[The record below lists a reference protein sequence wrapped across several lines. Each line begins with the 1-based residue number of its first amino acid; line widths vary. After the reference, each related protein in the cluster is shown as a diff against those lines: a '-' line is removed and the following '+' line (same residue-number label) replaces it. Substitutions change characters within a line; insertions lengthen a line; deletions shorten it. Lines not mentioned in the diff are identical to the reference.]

1 MYSKNHSIY
10 FVALNIFFLYL
21 FLSIRLYAKDI
32 PALDVDA
39 NKDGWNLEL
48 KKISLNF
55 TSASLK
61 NQTIYKDFSNNRIK
75 GDSQI
80 VGQAFGNFEA
90 NYYAKNFVIFNSL
103 IAEYGRNII
112 YPQNS
117 EKIDNKTLDRIL
129 IGTDYTQRIWKI
141 EKILGGFEIGPY
153 VQLGYQTEFTPQA
166 GLDRRKILRFN
177 TGFKIFDGQYIKNL
191 HLNIFGEEDFTYKAP
206 IESFGIETGLN
217 VEHKIEDNITFEYQ
231 FNFRSYLLNNYPAS
245 HNPEYELELNAKL
258 DTKVYKNFSVAPF
271 ISFYMLKGRYFKE
284 VGTNV
289 FIGVSISY
297 SQIFIDAKQK

>member
-1 MYSKNHSIY
+1 MMYSKKNRLILV
-10 FVALNIFFLYL
+10 FPL
-21 FLSIRLYAKDI
+21 FCLILCTQLFAKKDDEPVLDI
-32 PALDVDA
+32 DES
-39 NKDGWNLEL
+39 KSGWNLEL

-61 NQTIYKDFSNNRIK
+61 NQDIYKNFSNNRIK

-90 NYYAKNFVIFNSL
+90 NYYAKNFVVFNSL

-117 EKIDNKTLDRIL
+117 AKIDNKTLDRIL

-141 EKILGGFEIGPY
+141 EKMLGGFEIGPY
-153 VQLGYQTEFTPQA
+153 VQLGYQTEFTPQV

-177 TGFKIFDGQYIKNL
+177 TGFKVFDGKYIKNL
-191 HLNIFGEEDFTYKAP
+191 HINAFGEEDFTYKKP
-206 IESFGIETGLN
+206 VESLGVETGLN
-217 VEHKIEDNITFEYQ
+217 IEHKIEDNVTLTYQ
-231 FNFRSYLLNNYPAS
+231 FNFRSYLLNNYAPS
-245 HNPEYELELNAKL
+245 NNPEYELEFNTKL
-258 DTKVYKNFSVAPF
+258 DTKVYKNFAVAPF
-271 ISFYMLKGRYFKE
+271 INFYMLKGRYFKE

-297 SQIFIDAKQK
+297 SQIFIDARQK